1 MRRDPARY
9 HESTLMVTM
18 KDVAKAAGVSQ
29 ASVSYAYSGSPRVSE
44 AQRSH
49 IFTVAAKIGYSGP
62 SVAGR
67 FLRSGRIGAVG
78 VLLPGPLASAV
89 EDPSTA
95 LLLKGIVAV
104 GALADV
110 ALTLLPVPPA
120 DQSASGSRPA
130 TPAVLRGLVDGV
142 VMHCL
147 ANENHVVEAIRS
159 RGIPAVAIDS
169 PRLPNLPY
177 VTAEHRRG
185 GAEQM
190 DHLLAHGH
198 RRIGIVTDRLGTAHL
213 PGCRSLARMP
223 SVAETY
229 LSERFAGF
237 SDALH
242 KRGIVDAEVSVVEA
256 ADIDLINGMSAVSE
270 LIACTRPTAI
280 ITTSDV
286 HAVAALKVLRQQ
298 KISVPDQ
305 ISVIGFDDAPIAE
318 LVGLTT
324 IRQSLEDKGKAA
336 AEMLLDVIAGRIRRR
351 SVKPVELIVRD
362 STGPAP
368 AAVV

>member
-1 MRRDPARY
+1 
-9 HESTLMVTM
+9 MVTM

-44 AQRSH
+44 SQRSR
-49 IFTVAAKIGYSGP
+49 IFTVAAELGYSGP
-62 SVAGR
+62 NVAGR

-104 GALADV
+104 GELADV
-110 ALTLLPVPPA
+110 ALTLLPVPLLDA
-120 DQSASGSRPA
+120 AFSGSRPA

-147 ANENHVVEAIRS
+147 SNESQVVEAIRS

-169 PRLPNLPY
+169 PRLPHLPY
-177 VTAEHRRG
+177 VTADHRRG

-198 RRIGIVTDRLGTAHL
+198 QRIGIVTDRLGSAHR
-213 PGCRSLARMP
+213 PGCHSLARMP
-223 SVAETY
+223 LVVETY

-237 SDALH
+237 SDALKKH
-242 KRGIVDAEVSVVEA
+242 GVVDAEVSVIEA
-256 ADIDLINGMSAVSE
+256 ADIDLVNGMSAVSE

-280 ITTSDV
+280 ITTSDI

-298 KISVPDQ
+298 RISVPDQ

-318 LVGLTT
+318 HVGLTT
-324 IRQSLEDKGKAA
+324 IRQPLEDKGKAA
-336 AEMLLDVIAGRIRRR
+336 AEMLLDVLAGRVRRR
-351 SVKPVELIVRD
+351 SVKPVELIIRD
-362 STGPAP
+362 STGPVP
-368 AAVV
+368 TTIT

>member
-1 MRRDPARY
+1 
-9 HESTLMVTM
+9 MVTM

-44 AQRSH
+44 AQRGH
-49 IFTVAAKIGYSGP
+49 IFTVAAQLGYSGP
-62 SVAGR
+62 SIAGR

-78 VLLPGPLASAV
+78 VLLPGSLARAV

-104 GALADV
+104 GELADV
-110 ALTLLPVPPA
+110 ALTLLAVPPV
-120 DQSASGSRPA
+120 DASGSASRPA

-147 ANENHVVEAIRS
+147 SNENHVVEAIRS

-177 VTAEHRRG
+177 VTADHRRG

-190 DHLLAHGH
+190 NHLLAHGH
-198 RRIGIVTDRLGTAHL
+198 RRIGIVTDRLGTAHV
-213 PGCRSLARMP
+213 PGCHSLARMP
-223 SVAETY
+223 QAAETY
-229 LSERFAGF
+229 LAERFAGF
-237 SDALH
+237 SDALQ
-242 KRGIVDAEVSVVEA
+242 KRRIVDAEVSVIEA
-256 ADIDLINGMSAVSE
+256 ADIDLVNGMSAVSE
-270 LIACTRPTAI
+270 LIACTLPTAI

-305 ISVIGFDDAPIAE
+305 VSVIGFDDAPIAD

-324 IRQSLEDKGKAA
+324 IRQPLEDKGKAA

-351 SVKPVELIVRD
+351 SIKPVALIVRD

-368 AAVV
+368 TGMV

>member
-1 MRRDPARY
+1 MRREPAR
-9 HESTLMVTM
+9 HPESTPMVTM

-44 AQRSH
+44 SQRNH
-49 IFTVAAKIGYSGP
+49 IFTVAAELGYSGP
-62 SVAGR
+62 NVAGR

-95 LLLKGIVAV
+95 LLLKGLVTV
-104 GALADV
+104 SELADV
-110 ALTLLPVPPA
+110 ALTLLPVPPL
-120 DQSASGSRPA
+120 DTSDSGSRPA

-147 ANENHVVEAIRS
+147 SNASPVVEAIRS

-169 PRLPNLPY
+169 PRLPRLPY
-177 VTAEHRRG
+177 VTADHRHG

-198 RRIGIVTDRLGTAHL
+198 RRIGIVTDRLGSTHL
-213 PGCRSLARMP
+213 PGCHSLARMP
-223 SVAETY
+223 LVAETY

-237 SDALH
+237 GDALQ
-242 KRGIVDAEVSVVEA
+242 KRRIVDAEVSVIEP
-256 ADIDLINGMSAVSE
+256 ADIDLASGMSAVSE
-270 LIACTRPTAI
+270 LIACSRPTAI

-298 KISVPDQ
+298 KISVPGQ
-305 ISVIGFDDAPIAE
+305 VSVIGFDDAPIAD
-318 LVGLTT
+318 VIGLTT
-324 IRQSLEDKGKAA
+324 IRQPLEDKGRAA
-336 AEMLLDVIAGRIRRR
+336 AEMLLHVIDGQARRR

-368 AAVV
+368 TARI

>member
-1 MRRDPARY
+1 
-9 HESTLMVTM
+9 MVTM

-44 AQRSH
+44 SQRSH
-49 IFTVAAKIGYSGP
+49 IFTVAARLGYSGP
-62 SVAGR
+62 NVAGR
-67 FLRSGRIGAVG
+67 FLRSGRIGTVG
-78 VLLPGPLASAV
+78 VLLPGPLATAV

-104 GALADV
+104 GELADV
-110 ALTLLPVPPA
+110 ALTLLPVPPV
-120 DQSASGSRPA
+120 DTSASGSRPT

-147 ANENHVVEAIRS
+147 SNESQVVEAIRS

-169 PRLPNLPY
+169 PRLPQLPY
-177 VTAEHRRG
+177 VTADHRRG

-198 RRIGIVTDRLGTAHL
+198 RRIGVVTDRLGTAHL
-213 PGCRSLARMP
+213 PGCHSLARMP
-223 SVAETY
+223 QVAETY

-237 SDALH
+237 GDALEKH
-242 KRGIVDAEVSVVEA
+242 RIADAEVSVIEA
-256 ADIDLINGMSAVSE
+256 ADIDLVNGMSAVSE

-280 ITTSDV
+280 ITTSDI
-286 HAVAALKVLRQQ
+286 HAVAALKVLRQH
-298 KISVPDQ
+298 KISVPGQ
-305 ISVIGFDDAPIAE
+305 ISVIGFDDAPVAE

-324 IRQSLEDKGKAA
+324 IRQPLEDKGKAA
-336 AEMLLDVIAGRIRRR
+336 AEMLLDLIAGRVRRR

-362 STGPAP
+362 STGPVP
-368 AAVV
+368 TTIT